1 MKKEILKYF
10 YNHEEAKSGL
20 KKARTN
26 ENLFEL
32 LSPPS
37 EVDMSH
43 VLIEDGLVGT
53 AEAEDVTNIALPPL
67 LPCEDGLDE
76 TAETEGAC

>member
-1 MKKEILKYF
+1 ME
-10 YNHEEAKSGL
+10 
-20 KKARTN
+20 KAHTN
-26 ENLFEL
+26 EILFEL

-37 EVDMSH
+37 EVGMIR